1 MTRGLGEPGPI
12 VVGVERSD
20 RSRDALALARTLART
35 LHTRLI
41 LVAVQ
46 PGEARSRAMAP
57 EAEAALEWV
66 GCPMGGVLAESRV
79 VTCNSVPGGLQQVA
93 DAESAL
99 VIVVGS
105 SHRGPVGR
113 IAPGSVGERLLHGAS
128 CPVAVAPRGY
138 ANQAFAGIQ
147 RVGVG
152 YTADPEAGEA
162 LSAAVGLAARTGA
175 ALRLLSVVEPPPV
188 AVALPL
194 GWGLGELEATERADL
209 ARTIDRA
216 IEDVAARV
224 EISGEVVDGYADD
237 ELARLSQEVDLLIC
251 GSRGQGRS
259 GNVTLGNASTGL
271 LRKAHCPILVV
282 PRGARGGLSALR
294 APAAEPV

>member
-1 MTRGLGEPGPI
+1 MTRGPAEPGPI
-12 VVGVERSD
+12 VAGVERSD

-41 LVAVQ
+41 LVAVH
-46 PGEARSRAMAP
+46 PGEVRSRAMTP

-66 GCPMGGVLAESRV
+66 ARPMGGVLAESRV
-79 VTCNSVPGGLQQVA
+79 VACNSVPRGLQQVA

-99 VIVVGS
+99 AIVVGS

-138 ANQAFAGIQ
+138 SSQAFAGFQ

-152 YTADPEAGEA
+152 YTAGPEAGEA

-175 ALRLLSVVEPPPV
+175 ALHLLSVVEPPPV

-194 GWGLGELEATERADL
+194 GWGLGELEATKRDDL
-209 ARTIDRA
+209 TRRIGHA
-216 IEDVAARV
+216 IEDVAAPID
-224 EISGEVVDGYADD
+224 ISGEVVDGYADD

-251 GSRGQGRS
+251 GSRGQGRI
-259 GNVTLGNASTGL
+259 GNVTLGDASTGL
-271 LRKAHCPILVV
+271 LRKAFCPVLVV
-282 PRGARGGLSALR
+282 PRGARGGLAALR

>member
-35 LHTRLI
+35 VCARLI
-41 LVAVQ
+41 LVAVHSGDVRS
-46 PGEARSRAMAP
+46 PAMTAEAD
-57 EAEAALEWV
+57 AALEWV
-66 GCPMGGVLAESRV
+66 ARPMGGVLAESRV
-79 VTCNSVPGGLQQVA
+79 VTCNSVPRGLQQVA

-113 IAPGSVGERLLHGAS
+113 IAPGSVAERLLHGSS

-152 YTADPEAGEA
+152 YTTGPEAGQA

-175 ALRLLSVVEPPPV
+175 SLSLLSVVEPPPV

-194 GWGLGELEATERADL
+194 GWGLGELEATKRADL
-209 ARTIDRA
+209 ARKIDRA
-216 IEDVAARV
+216 IEDVAAPV
-224 EISGEVVDGYADD
+224 EITGEVVDGYADD

-271 LRKAHCPILVV
+271 LRKAQCPILVV
-282 PRGARGGLSALR
+282 PRGARGGLAALR
-294 APAAEPV
+294 TPAAEPV